1 MQRQLDVVIVSWARD
16 EPLRRLTENAI
27 RTCRASS
34 PRCRFH
40 VLVVETNPRAPPYAD
55 AATIYYPHAEFNY
68 NRALNLGVEKLS
80 GPYVAC
86 CNNDLVFHDRWAEY
100 VLRAMSRYRLR
111 SVSPFCPWAGGHAPY
126 RGQQGVVF
134 GSGVR
139 YELAGW
145 CIVLE
150 RSLWN
155 ELGGFD
161 ETCGFWHSDDVYAL
175 QLQRADVRHAL
186 VLQSVVAHLGSQ
198 TLERCEGDVQA
209 RLTVEQQARFE
220 AYVRS
225 SGVLGGGSET
235 AQ

>member
-1 MQRQLDVVIVSWARD
+1 MQPQLDVVIVSWARD

-34 PRCRFH
+34 PRCRFD
-40 VLVVETNPRAPPYAD
+40 VLVVETNAQAPPYAD

-68 NRALNLGVEKLS
+68 NRALNLGIEKLS
-80 GPYVAC
+80 GPVVAC
-86 CNNDLVFHDRWAEY
+86 CNNDLVFYDRWAEHL
-100 VLRAMSRYRLR
+100 LRAMSRHRLR
-111 SVSPFCPWAGGHAPY
+111 SVSPFCPRSGGHAPY
-126 RGQQGVVF
+126 RGRQGVIF

-161 ETCGFWHSDDVYAL
+161 ETCSFWYSDDVYAL
-175 QLQRADVRHAL
+175 QLQRAGVRHAL

-198 TLERCEGDVQA
+198 TLERCEGDAQA
-209 RLTVEQQARFE
+209 QLTLEQQARFE
-220 AYVRS
+220 SYARGIGS
-225 SGVLGGGSET
+225 TSGDSEG
-235 AQ
+235 QE